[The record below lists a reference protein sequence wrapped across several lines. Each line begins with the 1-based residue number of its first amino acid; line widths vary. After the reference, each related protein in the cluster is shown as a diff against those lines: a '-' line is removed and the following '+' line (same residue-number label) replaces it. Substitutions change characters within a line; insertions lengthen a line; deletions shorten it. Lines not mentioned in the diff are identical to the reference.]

1 MRMKKLYEAMQY
13 ASPIQ
18 QERLWDVIDEIFA
31 EIKRKF
37 PPYYEKYENKIYG
50 ILESSQGQSFRH
62 HLDDD
67 DYGSPRHHKGAL
79 GYINNTSY
87 DIRERELRNDGYN
100 RYR

>member
-37 PPYYEKYENKIYG
+37 PPYYEKYEN
-50 ILESSQGQSFRH
+50 R
-62 HLDDD
+62 
-67 DYGSPRHHKGAL
+67 
-79 GYINNTSY
+79 
-87 DIRERELRNDGYN
+87 
-100 RYR
+100 